1 MAGLKSKLWIRLHK
15 VMRLAAAGQS
25 PPILLDAGPR
35 AGIMKEDERPARLSV
50 FLQSEGAN
58 QDRPDVRS
66 DWWRAEVGQQAS

>member
-1 MAGLKSKLWIRLHK
+1 
-15 VMRLAAAGQS
+15 
-25 PPILLDAGPR
+25 
-35 AGIMKEDERPARLSV
+35 MKEDERPARLSV